1 MIGLRDRAARRES
14 AQPGAATW
22 SRTPIRAAQT
32 ILWRARSTIYPGA
45 LANAGYPTTP
55 LTERATIARQTNAR
69 VDVVATR
76 CVLSLPPKLVRLP
89 AIVTRDDTAAPRGEQ
104 GR

>member
-1 MIGLRDRAARRES
+1 MIGLRDRAARRDS

-32 ILWRARSTIYPGA
+32 ILWRAQSTIYPGA
-45 LANAGYPTTP
+45 LANAGYPTSP
-55 LTERATIARQTNAR
+55 LPERATIARQTNSSCRPWSLPA
-69 VDVVATR
+69 A
-76 CVLSLPPKLVRLP
+76 CLPPKLVRLP
-89 AIVTRDDTAAPRGEQ
+89 AIVTRDDTAALRGEQ